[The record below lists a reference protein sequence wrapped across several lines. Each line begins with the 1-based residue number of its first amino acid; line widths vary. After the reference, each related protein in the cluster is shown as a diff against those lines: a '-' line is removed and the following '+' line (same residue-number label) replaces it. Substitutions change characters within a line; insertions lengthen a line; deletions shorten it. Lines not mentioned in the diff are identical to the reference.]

1 MLLLFFLL
9 VHRGLGRLQIWHRV
23 LSFCVYRGLGHL
35 QIWHCVQGTWASP
48 ALPEWGSRLCL
59 YRVVD
64 HNDGEDDGDDD
75 DMYEASVMD
84 ELCLISLLNHFIWIN

>member
-1 MLLLFFLL
+1 MPIFASGLPGNVFASLLPFSSPSLPLPDW
-9 VHRGLGRLQIWHRV
+9 GRRW
-23 LSFCVYRGLGHL
+23 CG
-35 QIWHCVQGTWASP
+35 
-48 ALPEWGSRLCL
+48 

-64 HNDGEDDGDDD
+64 HNNGEDDGDDD